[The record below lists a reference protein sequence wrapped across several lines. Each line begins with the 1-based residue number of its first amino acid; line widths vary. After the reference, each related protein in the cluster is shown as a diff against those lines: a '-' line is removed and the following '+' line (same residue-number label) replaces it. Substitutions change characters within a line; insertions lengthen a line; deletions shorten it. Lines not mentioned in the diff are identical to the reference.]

1 MQNAKIRITIVTD
14 AYAML
19 VGAEAVAG
27 AILLD
32 YWDTPVPTAVWITI
46 ILIVTLALN
55 IFAVGIFGEAVSS
68 HVMDLYKQ
76 YCPMLQR
83 D

>member
-1 MQNAKIRITIVTD
+1 
-14 AYAML
+14 ML

-32 YWDTPVPTAVWITI
+32 YWNTPVPTAVWITI
-46 ILIVTLALN
+46 ILLVTLALN

-68 HVMDLYKQ
+68 HFIGPIYT
-76 YCPMLQR
+76 MLSML
-83 D
+83 